1 MCFNLGKIL
10 SLFFKK
16 QENDIICNTNKT
28 KKLFFTGHEELII
41 SVSSEKKAKEV
52 SDVAYNIL
60 QRYKNKPQ
68 LILRYIEAKGTKI
81 VFAPKILV
89 LLKMLGYDE
98 GFIPAHSGLKAGILN
113 FIANRARNEKQ
124 NFALSAPNL
133 FITCKKD
140 LSLYFLAYQFH
151 HWLSYQYKLPGYD
164 MESMNIFRT
173 TFNNQKANLKGLSI
187 NQILALKDTID
198 RDKQAIDFV
207 QKFVRE
213 QVGAKERLNSI
224 LQGKVVKI

>member
-1 MCFNLGKIL
+1 M
-10 SLFFKK
+10 
-16 QENDIICNTNKT
+16 
-28 KKLFFTGHEELII
+28 
-41 SVSSEKKAKEV
+41 
-52 SDVAYNIL
+52 
-60 QRYKNKPQ
+60 
-68 LILRYIEAKGTKI
+68 
-81 VFAPKILV
+81 
-89 LLKMLGYDE
+89 
-98 GFIPAHSGLKAGILN
+98 
-113 FIANRARNEKQ
+113 
-124 NFALSAPNL
+124 
-133 FITCKKD
+133 
-140 LSLYFLAYQFH
+140 AYQFH